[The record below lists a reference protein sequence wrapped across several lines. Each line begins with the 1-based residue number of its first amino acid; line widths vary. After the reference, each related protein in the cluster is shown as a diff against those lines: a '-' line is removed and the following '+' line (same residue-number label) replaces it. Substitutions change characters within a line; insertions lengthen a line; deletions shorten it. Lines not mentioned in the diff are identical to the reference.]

1 MTSTSSTCIFNFS
14 SNYQAYLLAITSET
28 EPTSYKVAFLDE
40 NWRLA
45 VTHEMTACEDQG
57 TQTVEILPPGKTT
70 LGCKW
75 VFRLKF
81 NADGTLSRY
90 KARFVVLENDQ
101 TEGVDY
107 NETFAPVA
115 KMVTIRAFFQQVVSL
130 DWEVHQTDVHNA
142 FLHADLDEEVYMQL
156 SSGFRTDDKSK
167 VCRLHKSLYGLKK
180 SP

>member
-1 MTSTSSTCIFNFS
+1 MS
-14 SNYQAYLLAITSET
+14 ITSET

-40 NWRLA
+40 NWRLT
-45 VTHEMTACEDQG
+45 VTDEMTACEDQG
-57 TQTVEILPPGKTT
+57 TQTVEILQS
-70 LGCKW
+70 CKW

-81 NADGTLSRY
+81 NVDGTLSRY
-90 KARFVVLENDQ
+90 KAIFVVLENNQ

-115 KMVTIRAFFQQVVSL
+115 KMVTIPAFFQQVVSL
-130 DWEVHQTDVHNA
+130 DWKVHQIDVHNA
-142 FLHADLDEEVYMQL
+142 FLHADLDEEVYMQF